1 MEKLTKEQ
9 EINLLRIEKARIIL
23 VNKIETGL
31 IKKEDLVRIFDYKT
45 NYGVSL
51 GISRNPLKSETLKE
65 IYNCPFLLY
74 GCESLDDKTKK
85 LLQDFVVN
93 RYNNELNELKYLY
106 KDGQINKNE
115 YDEEKK
121 LLKFYYFNA

>member
-1 MEKLTKEQ
+1 MENLTKEQ

-23 VNKIETGL
+23 ANKIETGL
-31 IKKEDLVRIFDYKT
+31 ISNSDLIRIFGYKT

-51 GISRNPLKSETLKE
+51 SFSRNPIKSETLKE

-74 GCESLDDKTKK
+74 GCESLDSKTKK

-93 RYNNELNELKYLY
+93 RYNNELNEIKYLY
-106 KDGQINKNE
+106 RDGQIDRNE

-121 LLKFYYFNA
+121 LLKFYYFNV